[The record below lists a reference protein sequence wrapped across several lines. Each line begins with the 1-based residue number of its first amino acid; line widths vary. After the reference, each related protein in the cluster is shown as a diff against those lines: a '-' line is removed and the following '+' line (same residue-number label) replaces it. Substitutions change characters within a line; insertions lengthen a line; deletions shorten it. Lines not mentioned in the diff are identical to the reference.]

1 MKTEKSDFN
10 FNYSGF
16 GHYIVTY
23 TSPKTN
29 KKWSKVIDQMDL
41 IDRTKNEDNPKKKDL
56 EILKY
61 IIKNA

>member
-1 MKTEKSDFN
+1 MRTEKSDFN
-10 FNYSGF
+10 FTFGGW

-29 KKWSKVIDQMDL
+29 KKWSKVITDMSL
-41 IDRTKNEDNPKKKDL
+41 IDATKNEDNPKRKDL

-61 IIKNA
+61 IIKN

>member
-1 MKTEKSDFN
+1 MEKSDFN
-10 FNYSGF
+10 FSYSGF

-23 TSPKTN
+23 TSPKTG

-41 IDRTKNEDNPKKKDL
+41 IDRTKNEDNPKQKDL
-56 EILKY
+56 EMLKY

>member
-1 MKTEKSDFN
+1 MEKSDFN
-10 FNYSGF
+10 FSDSGF

-23 TSPKTN
+23 TSPKTG

-41 IDRTKNEDNPKKKDL
+41 IDRTKNEDNPKKNDL
-56 EILKY
+56 KILKY